1 MRIML
6 VLGLTTAVA
15 GCGALSGGSS
25 ASRSFAL
32 SNFDGVRL
40 TGSDDVRVVQGAAF
54 SVVATGQLK
63 VLKQLDI
70 RVEGSTLVV
79 ARAPQKGWRISWADT
94 SADVT
99 VTMPSIRSAQITG
112 SGNMAV
118 DRAVA
123 AAFEAGLTG
132 SGDLNID
139 KIEAGAATLRLT
151 GSGDIRA
158 AGQVPKL
165 SLAVQG
171 SGDIDARDLAA
182 ETVDVAVRGSG
193 NVRSAARRSAT
204 ISVAGSGDVQVSGTK
219 DCTISQTGSG
229 DASCTG

>member
-1 MRIML
+1 MRMIL
-6 VLGLTTAVA
+6 LLGSMAALTGCAVSGA
-15 GCGALSGGSS
+15 TPASRNFALSG
-25 ASRSFAL
+25 
-32 SNFDGVRL
+32 FDGVRL
-40 TGSDDVRVVQGAAF
+40 TGSDDVRVIQGAAF
-54 SVVATGQLK
+54 SIMATGRPE
-63 VLKQLDI
+63 VLDRLDI

-79 ARAPQKGWRISWADT
+79 ARKPQTGWRISWTDP
-94 SADVT
+94 SADIT

-112 SGNMAV
+112 SGDMVV

-123 AAFEAGLTG
+123 AAFEGGVTG

-139 KIEAGAATLRLT
+139 KIEAGTATLRLT

-158 AGQVPKL
+158 SGQVPRL

-171 SGDIDARDLAA
+171 SGDIDARNLSA

-193 NVRSAARRSAT
+193 NVRGAARRSAT
-204 ISVAGSGDVQVSGTK
+204 ISVAGSGDVEVSGTK
-219 DCTISQTGSG
+219 DCTISKTGSG

>member
-1 MRIML
+1 MRMIL
-6 VLGLTTAVA
+6 LLGSMVALA
-15 GCGALSGGSS
+15 GCAVSGAAP

-32 SNFDGVRL
+32 SGFDAIRL

-54 SVVATGQLK
+54 SIRATGRSE
-63 VLKQLDI
+63 VLEQLDI

-79 ARAPQKGWRISWADT
+79 ARKPQKGWRISWTDT
-94 SADVT
+94 SADIT
-99 VTMPSIRSAQITG
+99 VTMPSIRSAEITG
-112 SGNMAV
+112 SGDMAV

-123 AAFEAGLTG
+123 AAFEGGVTG

-158 AGQVPKL
+158 SGQVPRL

-171 SGDIDARDLAA
+171 SGDIDARNLSA
-182 ETVDVAVRGSG
+182 ETIDVAVRGSG
-193 NVRSAARRSAT
+193 NVRGAARRSAT
-204 ISVAGSGDVQVSGTK
+204 ISVAGSGDVEVSGTK
-219 DCTISQTGSG
+219 DCTISKTGSG